1 MKRVI
6 CLLLS
11 VILLLG
17 LLPTALAEGGDS
29 PNWVIEVN
37 SSGAE
42 SGQSRAQEL
51 RVMYGNQIRFHLYED
66 AAAQSP
72 LTGLQE
78 TFYVV
83 DGKPTYPVNGNGSVS
98 QGDRAGEYI
107 LDTSKFDGSWVELHL
122 HDSDNKDYFFFIIV
136 MIEDIGWFWS
146 RSPSVASALPGG
158 RAVTARYD
166 GSEDV
171 SVYLMATHTT
181 AGAVLP
187 DDFEAPA
194 GFTVR
199 QLTQYCWRV
208 TCKADGDFRAGD
220 KKELT
225 LPMEKAWTSSFGLDT
240 DYTVTFCANGNE
252 PRGKDA
258 QAPSVI
264 GQLAAIPVTI
274 GNRKKTCYMGV
285 GEYNNG
291 KYNVLTTS
299 TMSGQE
305 NEDMRAQLAVGL
317 WWQISSGDGTYDL
330 TPLSADEVQKVISQV
345 GEFTLT
351 VRREDGQAGTLTYTD
366 DTAAAASTGMP
377 CSRVYTLHG
386 TDAGTWVFEASC
398 MVDGQRMA
406 ATGSV
411 TREIMKVHTLT
422 GAECKTV
429 GTINK
434 ALEEVIYGI
443 DKNDTRDQTIIVQLR
458 KTGTQYDAQDAEYSA
473 YLGQIKIPDIE
484 RNNITVQLIGE
495 GGIGTTLIGGIHSE
509 SADFSVS
516 NINFVGDGQDHEN
529 WQVPDKNHPNGG
541 APNKAFYGNSRG
553 NARDC
558 TFTGYHVA
566 IECGKGLRMIGQNNV
581 FKNNHI
587 AWKLT
592 ARNNNGGNPSAHDCV
607 FEDNEYALWVENFHL
622 APSWYAPR
630 FCEFINNDCDVHNV
644 AGRWW
649 FLPGNYFKHGNRER
663 PVNDEISIGKVFC
676 YPMAKRDETNNNA
689 VAYTYQQLEN
699 GGDTV
704 SNALTST
711 YRTPESELSGKTFKV
726 ADTVMVAGTEK
737 DTVLATFSFDDTAAE
752 QAEEEPVRP
761 VLRARMLRSAVK
773 PSFDATVSVDRSD
786 ASKIVFHMENPCKQV
801 TVSLPCEFKDGT
813 VKLGETEILDAEFDG
828 QNVSF
833 QTYKA
838 GTYVIESKTPVQP
851 KPDDA
856 ITGIIS
862 GIVASGALQPG
873 ASASQFA
880 DLTSGS
886 WYYDGVRY
894 ALENGLMTGTSART
908 FAPDRPV
915 TRAML
920 VTILWRLAGE
930 PYGRV
935 SPFED
940 VLPGSWYAQAVSW
953 AYDKGIVTGVTAT
966 SFQPGAPVTR
976 EQLCAILCRY
986 AALTGK
992 NTAASASLDAFTDR
1006 AQVSAY
1012 AEASVRWALQAGL
1025 LTGVGDGRLAPRSGA
1040 TRAQLAVLLQRF
1052 AGLK

>member
-1 MKRVI
+1 MKRVV

-11 VILLLG
+11 LILLLG
-17 LLPTALAEGGDS
+17 LMPTALADGNG
-29 PNWVIEVN
+29 PNWVVLCDED
-37 SSGAE
+37 GTE
-42 SGQSRAQEL
+42 REMRRTQEL
-51 RVMYGNQIRFHLYED
+51 YNCMYGESVYFHLYADETGGE
-66 AAAQSP
+66 ALKG
-72 LTGLQE
+72 LTQN
-78 TFYVV
+78 FYV
-83 DGKPTYPVNGNGSVS
+83 DGETKYNVKVRWNAEKEYYVWDTNGFSNNKVQISL
-98 QGDRAGEYI
+98 GDGTNNY
-107 LDTSKFDGSWVELHL
+107 S
-122 HDSDNKDYFFFIIV
+122 FFANLT
-136 MIEDIGWFWS
+136 IEDIGWFWT
-146 RSPSVASALPGG
+146 RNPSVASALPGG
-158 RAVTARYD
+158 RAVTAKYD

-181 AGAVLP
+181 AGAVLS
-187 DDFEAPA
+187 DDYEAPE

-208 TCKADGDFRAGD
+208 TCKADESWKGE
-220 KKELT
+220 KKKLT
-225 LPMEKAWTSSFGLDT
+225 LYMDKAWTSIFDLGT
-240 DYTVTFCANGNE
+240 DYTVTFCADGNE

-258 QAPSVI
+258 PAPSVI

-274 GNRKKTCYMGV
+274 NGRKRTCYMGV

-291 KYNVLTTS
+291 KYGVLTTS
-299 TMSGQE
+299 SMGGLESA
-305 NEDMRAQLAVGL
+305 DMRAQLAVGL
-317 WWQISSGDGTYDL
+317 WWQTSSGDGTYDL
-330 TPLSADEVQKVISQV
+330 TALSADEVQAVIAQV
-345 GEFTLT
+345 DEFNLTATAEGEQT
-351 VRREDGQAGTLTYTD
+351 GALTYTE
-366 DTAAAASTGMP
+366 DTTVTAGMP
-377 CSRVYTLHG
+377 CQRIYTLTG
-386 TDAGTWVFEASC
+386 KDVGLWRFEASC
-398 MVDGQRMA
+398 TVDGETMTA
-406 ATGSV
+406 S
-411 TREIMKVHTLT
+411 
-422 GAECKTV
+422 
-429 GTINK
+429 GTITRTVATAH
-434 ALEEVIYGI
+434 ALKPEQCETVEAINEGLKNVIQDIESGEHVITVDLRSTGEEYH
-443 DKNDTRDQTIIVQLR
+443 
-458 KTGTQYDAQDAEYSA
+458 AEKPDSSA
-473 YLGQIKIPDIE
+473 YRGQIVIPDIKQ
-484 RNNITVQLIGE
+484 NNVDVSVEFRGAKGTS
-495 GGIGTTLIGGIHSE
+495 TTLIGGIKSE
-509 SADFSVS
+509 TAAFSVS
-516 NINFVGDGQDHEN
+516 DVNFIGNGSGTTN
-529 WQVPDKNHPNGG
+529 WEVDNVNPNAS
-541 APNKAFYGNSRG
+541 APNEAFRGNSRA
-553 NARDC
+553 NASDC
-558 TFTGYHVA
+558 TFTGYYVA
-566 IECGKGLRMIGQNNV
+566 ISCEEGLRMCGRNNT
-581 FKNNHI
+581 FRNNHI
-587 AWKLT
+587 AWRISTENK
-592 ARNNNGGNPSAHDCV
+592 NGGNPDALNCV
-607 FEDNEYALWVENFHL
+607 FEDNEYAIWVESFYFM
-622 APSWYAPR
+622 PSFYAPTGCT
-630 FCEFINNDCDVHNV
+630 FTDNGCDVRNSD
-644 AGRWW
+644 RWW
-649 FLPGNYFKHGNRER
+649 FIPGNYFTHNRNPG
-663 PVNDEISIGKVFC
+663 PVNEIGGGSGNTYC
-676 YPMAKRDETNNNA
+676 YPMASGGTMDYR
-689 VAYTYQQLEN
+689 QLDAD
-699 GGDTV
+699 GDTV
-704 SNALTST
+704 SNANTRT
-711 YRTPESELSGKTFKV
+711 YQTPESALDGKTFKV
-726 ADTVMVAGTEK
+726 ASAEADTI
-737 DTVLATFSFDDTAAE
+737 LATFSFADTAAAQTE
-752 QAEEEPVRP
+752 QAQTRP
-761 VLRARMLRSAVK
+761 VLRARMLRRAVE

-813 VKLGETEILDAEFDG
+813 VKLGQTEIPDAKFDG
-828 QNVSF
+828 QTVSF

-856 ITGIIS
+856 VTGIIS

-886 WYYDGVRY
+886 WYYDGVRC

>member
-11 VILLLG
+11 LILLLG

-83 DGKPTYPVNGNGSVS
+83 DGKTTYPVNGNGAVS
-98 QGDRAGEYI
+98 QGERAGEYI
-107 LDTSKFDGSWVELHL
+107 LDTSKFGGSWVELHL

-158 RAVTARYD
+158 RAVTAKYD

-187 DDFEAPA
+187 DTFEAPA

-208 TCKADGDFRAGD
+208 TCKADENWDGDE
-220 KKELT
+220 KKLT
-225 LPMEKAWTSSFGLDT
+225 LYMDKAWTSIFDLGT
-240 DYTVTFCANGNE
+240 DYTVTFRKDGNE

-258 QAPSVI
+258 PAPSVI

-291 KYNVLTTS
+291 KYGVLTTS
-299 TMSGQE
+299 SMGGLESA
-305 NEDMRAQLAVGL
+305 DMRAQLAVGL
-317 WWQISSGDGTYDL
+317 WWQTSSGDGTYDL
-330 TPLSADEVQKVISQV
+330 TALSADEVQKVIRQV

-704 SNALTST
+704 SNALTNT
-711 YRTPESELSGKTFKV
+711 YQTPKSELSGKTFKV

-761 VLRARMLRSAVK
+761 VLRARMLRSAVE

-786 ASKIVFHMENPCKQV
+786 ASKIVFHMEDPCKPV
-801 TVSLPCEFKDGT
+801 NVSLPCEFKDGT
-813 VKLGETEILDAEFDG
+813 VKLGETEILDAKFDG
-828 QNVSF
+828 QTVFF
-833 QTYKA
+833 QTGKA

-886 WYYDGVRY
+886 WYYGGVRY
-894 ALENGLMTGTSART
+894 VLENGLMTGTSART

-953 AYDKGIVTGVTAT
+953 AYDKGIVTGVTAA

>member
-1 MKRVI
+1 MKRVV

-11 VILLLG
+11 LILLLG
-17 LLPTALAEGGDS
+17 LLPTALADGNG
-29 PNWVIEVN
+29 PNWVVLCNED
-37 SSGAE
+37 GTE
-42 SGQSRAQEL
+42 REMRRTQEL
-51 RVMYGNQIRFHLYED
+51 YNCMYGESVYFHLYADETGGT
-66 AAAQSP
+66 P
-72 LTGLQE
+72 VEGLTQ
-78 TFYVV
+78 TFYVDGETV
-83 DGKPTYPVNGNGSVS
+83 HDPGKPDYKVKVSWDAEKKYYVWDTNGFSNNKVQISL
-98 QGDRAGEYI
+98 GDGTNNY
-107 LDTSKFDGSWVELHL
+107 S
-122 HDSDNKDYFFFIIV
+122 FFANLT
-136 MIEDIGWFWS
+136 IEDIGWFWT
-146 RSPSVASALPGG
+146 RNPSVASALPGG
-158 RAVTARYD
+158 RAVTAKYD
-166 GSEDV
+166 GSQDV

-181 AGAVLP
+181 AGAVLS
-187 DDFEAPA
+187 DDYEAPE

-199 QLTQYCWRV
+199 QLTQFCWRV
-208 TCKADGDFRAGD
+208 TCKADESWKGE
-220 KKELT
+220 KKKLT
-225 LPMEKAWTSSFGLDT
+225 LYMDKAWTSIFDLGT
-240 DYTVTFCANGNE
+240 DYTVTFCADGNE

-258 QAPSVI
+258 PAPSVI
-264 GQLAAIPVTI
+264 GQLAAIPVKI
-274 GNRKKTCYMGV
+274 NNRNKICYMGV
-285 GEYNNG
+285 GEYSNG

-330 TPLSADEVQKVISQV
+330 TPLSADEVQKVIRQV

-592 ARNNNGGNPSAHDCV
+592 ARNNNGGNPSAQNCV
-607 FEDNEYALWVENFHL
+607 FKGNNYALYVEKFYF
-622 APSWYAPR
+622 APSWYAPTACT
-630 FCEFINNDCDVHNV
+630 FTDNVHDVRNSD
-644 AGRWW
+644 RWW
-649 FLPGNYFKHGNRER
+649 FIPGNYFTHSGILG
-663 PVNDEISIGKVFC
+663 PVNEAVGNGNTFC
-676 YPMAKRDETNNNA
+676 YPMAQNGTVN
-689 VAYTYQQLEN
+689 YTQLED

-704 SNALTST
+704 SNALTRT
-711 YRTPESELSGKTFKV
+711 YQTPAGKLDGKTFKV
-726 ADTVMVAGTEK
+726 ADAEQ
-737 DTVLATFSFDDTAAE
+737 DDILATFSFDDTAAE

-761 VLRARMLRSAVK
+761 VLRARMLRSVVE
-773 PSFDATVSVDRSD
+773 PSFDATVTVDRSD
-786 ASKIVFHMENPCKQV
+786 ASKIVFHMEDPCKRV
-801 TVSLPCEFKDGT
+801 TVSLPCSFTDGT
-813 VKLGETEILDAEFDG
+813 VKLDQTEILNAEFDG
-828 QNVSF
+828 QIVSF
-833 QTYKA
+833 QTDEA

-856 ITGIIS
+856 VTGIIS
-862 GIVASGALQPG
+862 SIVASGALQPG

-886 WYYDGVRY
+886 WYYDGVRC

-908 FAPDRPV
+908 FEPDRPV

-1006 AQVSAY
+1006 TQVSAY

>member
-1 MKRVI
+1 MKRVV

-11 VILLLG
+11 LILLLG

-29 PNWVIEVN
+29 PSWVIEVN

-83 DGKPTYPVNGNGSVS
+83 DGKTTYPVNGNGAVS
-98 QGDRAGEYI
+98 QGERAGEYI
-107 LDTSKFDGSWVELHL
+107 LDTSKFGGSWVELHL

-136 MIEDIGWFWS
+136 MIEDIGWFWT
-146 RSPSVASALPGG
+146 RNPSVASALPGG
-158 RAVTARYD
+158 RAVTAKYD
-166 GSEDV
+166 GSKDV

-187 DDFEAPA
+187 DDFEAPE

-208 TCKADGDFRAGD
+208 TCKADENWYGNE
-220 KKELT
+220 KELT
-225 LPMEKAWTSSFGLDT
+225 LYMDKAWTSIFALGT
-240 DYTVTFCANGNE
+240 DYTVTFCADGNE

-258 QAPSVI
+258 PAPSVI

-274 GNRKKTCYMGV
+274 NGRKRTCYMGV

-291 KYNVLTTS
+291 KYGVLTTS
-299 TMSGQE
+299 SMGGLESA
-305 NEDMRAQLAVGL
+305 DMRAQLAVGL
-317 WWQISSGDGTYDL
+317 WWQTSSGDGTYDL
-330 TPLSADEVQKVISQV
+330 TALSADEVQTVIAQV
-345 GEFTLT
+345 GEFRLT
-351 VRREDGQAGTLTYTD
+351 ATAEGEQTGTLNYTE
-366 DTAAAASTGMP
+366 DTTVTAGMP
-377 CSRVYTLHG
+377 CQRIYTLTG
-386 TDAGTWVFEASC
+386 ADKGKWRFEASC
-398 MVDGQRMA
+398 TVDGEPMTASGTITRTV
-406 ATGSV
+406 ATG
-411 TREIMKVHTLT
+411 HTLDV
-422 GAECKTV
+422 EQCKTV
-429 GTINK
+429 KAINEG
-434 ALEEVIYGI
+434 LEEVIQGI
-443 DKNDTRDQTIIVQLR
+443 ESGEHVITVDLR
-458 KTGTQYDAQDAEYSA
+458 RTGEEYSA
-473 YLGQIKIPDIE
+473 SDSDRSAYRGQILIPDIKQ
-484 RNNITVQLIGE
+484 NNVDVTVEFRGVR
-495 GGIGTTLIGGIHSE
+495 GGTTLIGGIQSE
-509 SADFSVS
+509 TAAFSVS
-516 NINFVGDGQDHEN
+516 NVNFIGNGK
-529 WQVPDKNHPNGG
+529 DKETWKVSEDNPNGR
-541 APNKAFYGNSRG
+541 APNMAFYGNSRA
-553 NARDC
+553 NASDC
-558 TFTGYHVA
+558 TFTGYYIA
-566 IECGKGLRMIGQNNV
+566 ISCGRDLRMCGRNNT
-581 FKNNHI
+581 FKKNHI
-587 AWKLT
+587 AWKIGKE
-592 ARNNNGGNPSAHDCV
+592 NENGGNPDALNCV
-607 FEDNEYALWVENFHL
+607 FEGNEYAIWVESFHFM
-622 APSWYAPR
+622 PSFYAPTGCT
-630 FCEFINNDCDVHNV
+630 FTDNGCDVRNSD
-644 AGRWW
+644 RWW
-649 FLPGNYFKHGNRER
+649 FIPGNYFTHNGNPG
-663 PVNDEISIGKVFC
+663 PVNEIGGGSGNTYC
-676 YPMAKRDETNNNA
+676 YPMASGGTVDYR
-689 VAYTYQQLEN
+689 QLDAA
-699 GGDTV
+699 GDTV
-704 SNALTST
+704 SNANTRT
-711 YRTPESELSGKTFKV
+711 YQTPKSALDGKTLKV
-726 ADTVMVAGTEK
+726 ASAEADTI
-737 DTVLATFSFDDTAAE
+737 LATFSFADTAAAQTE
-752 QAEEEPVRP
+752 QAQTRP
-761 VLRARMLRSAVK
+761 VMRARMLRRASE
-773 PSFDATVSVDRSD
+773 PSFDATVDVQTPD
-786 ASKIVFHMENPCKQV
+786 ASTICFTMQDPCKQV
-801 TVSLPCEFKDGT
+801 NVSLPCSFTDGT
-813 VKLGETEILDAEFDG
+813 VKLGETEIPDAKFDG
-828 QNVSF
+828 QTVSF

-862 GIVASGALQPG
+862 SIVASGALQPG

-886 WYYDGVRY
+886 WYYDGVRC

>member
-1 MKRVI
+1 MKRVV

-11 VILLLG
+11 LILLLG

-83 DGKPTYPVNGNGSVS
+83 DGKTTYPVNGNGAVS

-136 MIEDIGWFWS
+136 MIEDIGWFWT

-158 RAVTARYD
+158 RAVTAKYD
-166 GSEDV
+166 GSKDV

-199 QLTQYCWRV
+199 QLTQFCWRV
-208 TCKADGDFRAGD
+208 TCKADEDFRAGD

-274 GNRKKTCYMGV
+274 NGRKRTCYMGV

-291 KYNVLTTS
+291 KYGVLTTS
-299 TMSGQE
+299 SMGGLESA
-305 NEDMRAQLAVGL
+305 DLRAQLAVGL
-317 WWQISSGDGTYDL
+317 WWQTSSGDGTYDL
-330 TPLSADEVQKVISQV
+330 TALSADEVQAVIAQV
-345 GEFTLT
+345 DEFNLT
-351 VRREDGQAGTLTYTD
+351 ATAEGGQTGTLTYTE
-366 DTAAAASTGMP
+366 DTTVTAGMP
-377 CSRVYTLHG
+377 CQRVYTLTG
-386 TDAGTWVFEASC
+386 KDVGIWRFEASC
-398 MVDGQRMA
+398 TVGGETMTASGTITRTV
-406 ATGSV
+406 ATAHALKP
-411 TREIMKVHTLT
+411 EQ
-422 GAECKTV
+422 CKTV
-429 GTINK
+429 EAINEGLK
-434 ALEEVIYGI
+434 NVIQDIESGEHVITVDLRSTGEEYH
-443 DKNDTRDQTIIVQLR
+443 
-458 KTGTQYDAQDAEYSA
+458 AENPDSSA
-473 YLGQIKIPDIE
+473 YRGQILIPDIE
-484 RNNITVQLIGE
+484 QNNVDVTVQFLGAE
-495 GGIGTTLIGGIHSE
+495 GGTTLIGGIQSE
-509 SADFSVS
+509 TAAFSVS
-516 NINFVGDGQDHEN
+516 NVNFIGNGKDKEN
-529 WQVPDKNHPNGG
+529 WQVDDNPNGG
-541 APNKAFYGNSRG
+541 APNEAFRGNSRA
-553 NARDC
+553 NASDC
-558 TFTGYHVA
+558 TFTGYYVA
-566 IECGKGLRMIGQNNV
+566 ISCGRDLRMCGRNNI
-581 FKNNHI
+581 FKENHI
-587 AWKLT
+587 AWKIGKE
-592 ARNNNGGNPSAHDCV
+592 NENGGNPDAQNCV
-607 FEDNEYALWVENFHL
+607 FENNDYAIWVESFYFM
-622 APSWYAPR
+622 PSWYAPTACT
-630 FCEFINNDCDVHNV
+630 FTDNVHDVRNSD
-644 AGRWW
+644 RWW
-649 FLPGNYFKHGNRER
+649 FIPGNYFKHSDSLG
-663 PVNDEISIGKVFC
+663 PVNEAVGNGNTFC
-676 YPMAKRDETNNNA
+676 YPMAQNGTVNYTQLDED
-689 VAYTYQQLEN
+689 
-699 GGDTV
+699 GDTV
-704 SNALTST
+704 SNALTRT
-711 YRTPESELSGKTFKV
+711 YQTPAGKLDGKTFKV
-726 ADTVMVAGTEK
+726 ADAEK
-737 DTVLATFSFDDTAAE
+737 DNILATFSFDDTAAE
-752 QAEEEPVRP
+752 QVEEEPVRP
-761 VLRARMLRSAVK
+761 VLRARMLRSVVE
-773 PSFDATVSVDRSD
+773 PSFDATVTVDRSD

-801 TVSLPCEFKDGT
+801 TVSLPCSFTDGT
-813 VKLGETEILDAEFDG
+813 VKLGQTEILNAEFDG
-828 QNVSF
+828 QTVSF
-833 QTYKA
+833 QTEKA

-851 KPDDA
+851 KPDAA

-862 GIVASGALQPG
+862 SIVASGALQPG

-886 WYYDGVRY
+886 WYYDGVRC

-908 FAPDRPV
+908 FAPDQPV

>member
-1 MKRVI
+1 MKRVV

-11 VILLLG
+11 LILLLG
-17 LLPTALAEGGDS
+17 LLPTALADGNG
-29 PNWVIEVN
+29 PNWVVLCNED
-37 SSGAE
+37 GTE
-42 SGQSRAQEL
+42 REMRRTQEL
-51 RVMYGNQIRFHLYED
+51 YNCMYGESVYFHLYADETGGT
-66 AAAQSP
+66 P
-72 LTGLQE
+72 VEGLTQ
-78 TFYVV
+78 TFYVDGETV
-83 DGKPTYPVNGNGSVS
+83 HDPGKPDYKVKVSWDAEKKYYVWDTNGFSNNKVQISL
-98 QGDRAGEYI
+98 GDGTNNY
-107 LDTSKFDGSWVELHL
+107 S
-122 HDSDNKDYFFFIIV
+122 FFANLT
-136 MIEDIGWFWS
+136 IEDIGWFWT
-146 RSPSVASALPGG
+146 RNPSVASALPGG
-158 RAVTARYD
+158 RAVTAKYD
-166 GSEDV
+166 GSQDV

-181 AGAVLP
+181 AGAVLS
-187 DDFEAPA
+187 DDYEAPE

-199 QLTQYCWRV
+199 QLTQFCWRV
-208 TCKADGDFRAGD
+208 TCKADESWKGE
-220 KKELT
+220 KKKLT
-225 LPMEKAWTSSFGLDT
+225 LYMDKAWTSIFDLGT
-240 DYTVTFCANGNE
+240 DYTVTFCADGNE

-258 QAPSVI
+258 PAPSVI
-264 GQLAAIPVTI
+264 GQLAAIPVKI
-274 GNRKKTCYMGV
+274 NNRNKICYMGV
-285 GEYNNG
+285 GEYSNG

-330 TPLSADEVQKVISQV
+330 TPLSADEVQKVIRQV

-592 ARNNNGGNPSAHDCV
+592 ARNNNGGNPSAQNCV
-607 FEDNEYALWVENFHL
+607 FKGNNYALYVEKFYF
-622 APSWYAPR
+622 APSWYAPTACT
-630 FCEFINNDCDVHNV
+630 FTDNVHDVRNSD
-644 AGRWW
+644 RWW
-649 FLPGNYFKHGNRER
+649 FIPGNYFTHSGILG
-663 PVNDEISIGKVFC
+663 PVNEAVGNGNTFC
-676 YPMAKRDETNNNA
+676 YPMAQNGTVN
-689 VAYTYQQLEN
+689 YTQLED

-704 SNALTST
+704 SNALTRT
-711 YRTPESELSGKTFKV
+711 YQTPAGKLDGKTFKV
-726 ADTVMVAGTEK
+726 ADAEQ
-737 DTVLATFSFDDTAAE
+737 DDILATFSFDDTAAE

-773 PSFDATVSVDRSD
+773 PSFDATVTVDRSD
-786 ASKIVFHMENPCKQV
+786 ASKIVFHMEDPCKRV
-801 TVSLPCEFKDGT
+801 TVSLPCSFTDGT
-813 VKLGETEILDAEFDG
+813 VKLDQTEILNAEFDG
-828 QNVSF
+828 QIVSF
-833 QTYKA
+833 QTDEA

-856 ITGIIS
+856 VTGIIS
-862 GIVASGALQPG
+862 SIVASGALQPG

-886 WYYDGVRY
+886 WYYDGVRC

-908 FAPDRPV
+908 FEPDRPV

-966 SFQPGAPVTR
+966 SFQPDAPVTR